1 MVATLYS
8 ASLTS
13 TLIHSNTNH
22 PMRRQKTEKNVKRTV
37 ISSLSLIL
45 LGVALWGGVNT
56 AMEATN
62 KLEFC
67 ISCHEMES
75 TVYQDY
81 KHSVHAA
88 NPSGVRASCPDCHV
102 PKEWFPKVIRKIQA
116 STEVYHWLV
125 GTIDTAEKFEARR
138 PYLANRVWAT
148 MKNTDSQEC
157 RNCHEFNSMDLDG
170 QARFAA
176 RIHRDGMNEGKTCI
190 DCHKGIAHQ
199 LPETDTPDVEAMT
212 QAQLKEAME
221 YGEEINE
228 TCAGCHGENA
238 QGSPDGEYP
247 RLAGMSTRYLS
258 KQLNHFKTRD
268 RLNIPMVPYTND
280 RELPGEDIEA
290 IVTYISSIELPTKLA
305 AIEPDSVDDGSF
317 DALGRLEAS
326 RAVMNIPRYPGN
338 VESGKRVYKKECAT
352 CHGKQG
358 QGNEDGLIPALSG
371 QYSLY
376 LKRQIEQFR
385 KAERIHD
392 APGDAAIF
400 KQFGDSEIN
409 DILAFLSMQDN

>member
-1 MVATLYS
+1 MSHQTTGKVT
-8 ASLTS
+8 
-13 TLIHSNTNH
+13 
-22 PMRRQKTEKNVKRTV
+22 KRTV
-37 ISSLSLIL
+37 ISSLVLIL
-45 LGVALWGGVNT
+45 LGVVLWGGFNT

-102 PKEWFPKVIRKIQA
+102 PKEWLPKVVRKIQA
-116 STEVYHWLV
+116 SAEVYHWLV
-125 GTIDTAEKFEARR
+125 GTIDTPEKFEARR
-138 PYLANRVWAT
+138 PYLANRVWNT
-148 MKNTDSQEC
+148 MKRTDSREC

-176 RIHRDGMNEGKTCI
+176 RIHRDGMNAGKTCI

-199 LPETDTPDVEAMT
+199 LPEPETPQVAAMT
-212 QAQLKEAME
+212 QAQFKEAMD

-238 QGSPDGEYP
+238 EGSQDGEYP
-247 RLAGMSTRYLS
+247 RLAGMSIQYLI

-280 RELPGEDIEA
+280 RELPAEDIEA
-290 IVTYISSIELPTKLA
+290 IVTFINSIELPTKLE
-305 AIEPDSVDDGSF
+305 AIDSNSIDDGSF

-338 VESGKRVYKKECAT
+338 IEAGKRAYKKECAT
-352 CHGKQG
+352 CHGSQG
-358 QGNEDGLIPALSG
+358 QGSQDGLTPALRG

-376 LKRQIEQFR
+376 LKRQIAFFG

-392 APGDAAIF
+392 APGDAQIF
-400 KQFGDSEIN
+400 QQFGDSEID
-409 DILAFLSMQDN
+409 DILAFLSLQDDI